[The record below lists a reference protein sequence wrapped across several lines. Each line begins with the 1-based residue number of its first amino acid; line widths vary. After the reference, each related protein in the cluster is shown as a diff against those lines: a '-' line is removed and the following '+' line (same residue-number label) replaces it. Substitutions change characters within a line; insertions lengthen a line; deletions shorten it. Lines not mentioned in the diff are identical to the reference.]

1 MLIRP
6 LSQSDS
12 EAVRELDHKILG
24 PDRSATWDTYLD
36 RFLAIVEMDA
46 LPFPPWGCFVAEENG
61 SLIGFLFAERQSTV
75 YGLPP
80 GARIVA
86 IAVHPDNRHD
96 DVGTGLVNSLIAQCE
111 NEGIE
116 QIFAALLAADRRD
129 ARFLRSLGFDG
140 AAVRVFVRQVG
151 VDGSNGTGE
160 DAGEKR
166 AYDAIV
172 TRVADQLK
180 RTQDRSGEAL
190 NTALGRA
197 SELTNAA
204 GEFTSEQIE
213 RASGYVR
220 RDLFSLSENRERA
233 SVLVRD
239 RLRPSRVKDGFLA
252 LASEVIE
259 RAGSGLSR
267 LSDRIEK
274 PLQFDTGEVT
284 GPGTLTCTTCDSQMR
299 FRNTGR
305 IPPCPRCHAT
315 SFKKSY

>member
-12 EAVRELDHKILG
+12 EAVRQLDKEILG

-46 LPFPPWGCFVAEENG
+46 LPYPPWGCFVAEEEG
-61 SLIGFLFAERQSTV
+61 RLVGFLFAERQSTV

-86 IAVHPDNRHD
+86 IAVHPDFRHR

-111 NEGIE
+111 NEGIT
-116 QIFAALLAADRRD
+116 QVFAALLAADRRD
-129 ARFLRSLGFDG
+129 AQFLRSLGFDG
-140 AAVRVFVRQVG
+140 AKVRVFVKELGDEAAQL
-151 VDGSNGTGE
+151 DTE
-160 DAGEKR
+160 GEKR

-172 TRVADQLK
+172 SRVSEQLR
-180 RTQDRSGEAL
+180 RTQDRGNDAL
-190 NTALGRA
+190 NNALARA
-197 SELTNAA
+197 SEITQTA

-220 RDLFSLSENRERA
+220 RDMFSLSENRERA
-233 SVLVRD
+233 SELVRE
-239 RLRPSRVKDGFLA
+239 RLRPSRVRDGFLS
-252 LASEVIE
+252 LASEVLD

-267 LSDRIEK
+267 LSDRLEN
-274 PLQFDTGEVT
+274 PLRFETGEVT
-284 GPGTLTCTTCDSQMR
+284 GPGTLTCTSCGSQMR
-299 FRNTGR
+299 FRESGR
-305 IPPCPRCHAT
+305 IPPCPRCHKT
-315 SFKKSY
+315 EFRKGY